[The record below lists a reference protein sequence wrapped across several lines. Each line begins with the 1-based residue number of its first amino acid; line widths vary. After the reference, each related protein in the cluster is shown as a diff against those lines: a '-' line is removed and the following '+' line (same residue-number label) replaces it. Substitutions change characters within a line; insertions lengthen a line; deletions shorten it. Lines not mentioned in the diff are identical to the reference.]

1 VANQHPQ
8 HDRDDHRVARVVEEA
23 YGDEIKHEGV
33 RRAPEPEIL
42 MQDEKSSNYDHQQ
55 RSLHSVLLVAI
66 VKMSAYYGI
75 SPKKIATGSRG
86 C

>member
-1 VANQHPQ
+1 
-8 HDRDDHRVARVVEEA
+8 
-23 YGDEIKHEGV
+23 V